1 MKMHTRILA
10 VSAAAVTGL
19 LLTGCDNTDTEETP
33 DAPAQTTMP
42 MNDGGDGDDATD
54 GGDGGDGDDAADGG
68 DGDDVDDV
76 GDGDD
81 VDD

>member
-1 MKMHTRILA
+1 MTMHTRILA

-33 DAPAQTTMP
+33 EAPAQTTMP

-54 GGDGGDGDDAADGG
+54 GGDGDDATDDG
-68 DGDDVDDV
+68 DGDDVDD
-76 GDGDD
+76 
-81 VDD
+81 

>member
-33 DAPAQTTMP
+33 EAPAQTTMP

-54 GGDGGDGDDAADGG
+54 GGDGDDATDDGE
-68 DGDDVDDV
+68 GDDVDD
-76 GDGDD
+76 
-81 VDD
+81 

>member
-1 MKMHTRILA
+1 MTMHTRILA

-33 DAPAQTTMP
+33 EAPAQTTMP

-54 GGDGGDGDDAADGG
+54 GGDGEDATDDG
-68 DGDDVDDV
+68 DGDDVDD
-76 GDGDD
+76 
-81 VDD
+81 